1 VRHDWLLLR
10 AAAPEDRRDRDHEAH
25 APVRVEL
32 RREVLPLRRSVW
44 SLADYLGADVDM
56 LDDVRTD
63 MRAGT

>member
-1 VRHDWLLLR
+1 MTGSSC
-10 AAAPEDRRDRDHEAH
+10 APPRPRTVATGTTKPTRRSESSFAERCS
-25 APVRVEL
+25 PF
-32 RREVLPLRRSVW
+32 RRSVW